1 MSVPT
6 SRQSDTAPPGES
18 PRRHRHTVRNVI
30 VGIVAAVAA
39 LVLLPPLVVWL
50 LFQGMRVTEMQQPSV
65 GDAWTATEHYYQA
78 LQRHDYTTAY
88 TYLDQR
94 VTMTVG
100 GRPVV
105 VDSATALA
113 SVAGSADQQYGP
125 ITAYALTD
133 GNFELGK
140 YVVDETVHVT
150 RTRGEYDVRIQI
162 EWVGGNQ
169 LLVDKAKWRILSA
182 DGL

>member
-1 MSVPT
+1 M
-6 SRQSDTAPPGES
+6 
-18 PRRHRHTVRNVI
+18 I
-30 VGIVAAVAA
+30 IGIVAA
-39 LVLLPPLVVWL
+39 LVLLPLLAVGLLYLGLVVNEES
-50 LFQGMRVTEMQQPSV
+50 RPSV

-88 TYLDQR
+88 TYLAQR

-113 SVAGSADQQYGP
+113 SVARSADQQYGP
-125 ITAYALTD
+125 ITAYTLTD
-133 GNFELGK
+133 GMFELGK

-150 RTRGEYDVRIQI
+150 RTSGAYDVHIQT